1 MRANIFTHA
10 RAICA
15 SFCSLAI
22 AGCTTTTILPPP
34 PLADR
39 IPSQLLECR
48 DRPAVGDLSRQS
60 DVAKWVVELDAA
72 GEDCRRK
79 VHAINGLVQQDA
91 ARTGDN

>member
-1 MRANIFTHA
+1 MTANISTHT

-15 SFCSLAI
+15 SICTLAI

-48 DRPAVGDLSRQS
+48 DRPTVGDLARQS
-60 DVAKWVVELDAA
+60 DVARWVVELDSA

-79 VHAINGLVQQDA
+79 NKAIAGIVESDR
-91 ARTGDN
+91 ARTGEN

>member
-1 MRANIFTHA
+1 MNIPTHT

-39 IPSQLLECR
+39 IPGQLLECR

-60 DVAKWVVELDAA
+60 DVARWVVELDSA
-72 GEDCRRK
+72 GDDCRRK
-79 VHAINGLVQQDA
+79 ITAIKSLVDSDQD
-91 ARTGDN
+91 RTGEN